1 MKSRIIKIITLVSMY
16 AQLAELMI
24 KAKISPSEMRFVQDK
39 HQPLLLHPPKSD
51 DWKWATDKRCI
62 HNK

>member
-1 MKSRIIKIITLVSMY
+1 MY

-39 HQPLLLHPPKSD
+39 HQQTT
-51 DWKWATDKRCI
+51 A
-62 HNK
+62 